1 MERIYTLKHPVTVGE
16 HTCTE
21 LRLKRPKTKDFI
33 AVGTNP
39 LGTVAAD
46 VALLSSITGE
56 PEIVIEQI
64 DIDDFAK
71 LRYECS
77 RVWAAY
83 FDTTDGYTLNPTA
96 PEAAATE
103 PETESVQGT
112 NPNP

>member
-16 HTCTE
+16 YTCSE

-46 VALLSSITGE
+46 AALLSSITGE
-56 PEIVIEQI
+56 PEIVIERL
-64 DIDDFAK
+64 DIDDLAK

-83 FDTTDGYTLNPTA
+83 FDTTDGYTLNPTE
-96 PEAAATE
+96 PEAAGQE
-103 PETESVQGT
+103 PGT
-112 NPNP
+112 KPNP